1 MNETITSNRFNH
13 KRDYQDI
20 YDEDKP
26 MTRHQRRTLEEL
38 IYSRISNPDE
48 AERRLNE
55 LESYNFVDAQ
65 EMIEDLLFATMK

>member
-1 MNETITSNRFNH
+1 MTSDGFNH
-13 KRDYQDI
+13 KRNYRDVYDI
-20 YDEDKP
+20 DRP

-48 AERRLNE
+48 ANRQLNQ

-65 EMIEDLLFATMK
+65 EMIEDLLFDRMK